1 MEKIIDV
8 DLESEND
15 LYEKYNKNIVSEE
28 LINYIIKNSIHID
41 NETKI
46 KIVINTKIKG
56 IDIVSLIKEGL
67 IFEYQKSIKE
77 HERNNIIQIF

>member
-1 MEKIIDV
+1 MEKVIDV

-41 NETKI
+41 N
-46 KIVINTKIKG
+46 G
-56 IDIVSLIKEGL
+56 ISHDLISVALSRKRG
-67 IFEYQKSIKE
+67 ISQ
-77 HERNNIIQIF
+77 NQ